1 MKFIIN
7 IEKKHFYF
15 LAAIISVL
23 GIFTVFAATAFDSSA
38 PLHPLQQISLDEN
51 GITSVDADSNSI
63 IDNSDKL
70 QGLSASAFCKSNG
83 VDCPNGSGGVW
94 TTSGI
99 NIYYNTG
106 NVGIGTTSPTQSLDV
121 IGNLQSSGDIQV
133 NSITLGGVTRTT
145 W

>member
-23 GIFTVFAATAFDSSA
+23 GIFTVFAQVAFDSSA

-51 GITSVDADSNSI
+51 GITSVDADSNAI

-83 VDCPNGSGGVW
+83 VDCPNS
-94 TTSGI
+94 SGI
-99 NIYYNTG
+99 WTVSG
-106 NVGIGTTSPTQSLDV
+106 NDISFPGDV
-121 IGNLQSSGDIQV
+121 KADSM
-133 NSITLGGVTRTT
+133 TLG
-145 W
+145 